1 LNVQV
6 VILAGGLATRLRP
19 ITERVPKALVDVN
32 GEPFICHQLRLLQ
45 GQGFERVVLCLGHLG
60 EMVRD
65 FVGTGSKFAMDVKY
79 SFDGETLRGTAGAIR
94 NAWALLEPEFLVLYG
109 DSYLTCS
116 FLDVEAAFLNS
127 RKAAQMTVFRNE
139 GKWDRSNV
147 EFIGGQIVTY
157 DKIRQTPRMNYIDYG
172 LGAFRRD
179 AFERIS
185 CDEPY
190 DLATLYQQVLQ
201 ERQLAGLEVADRFYE
216 IGSLDGLEELRQ
228 HLQAKETSGDI
239 HPTAPQ

>member
-1 LNVQV
+1 MS
-6 VILAGGLATRLRP
+6 
-19 ITERVPKALVDVN
+19 
-32 GEPFICHQLRLLQ
+32 GEPFIGHQLRLLR

-65 FVGTGSKFAMDVKY
+65 FVGTGSEFAMDIKC

-94 NAWALLEPEFLVLYG
+94 HAWALLEPEFLVLYG

-116 FLDVEAAFLNS
+116 FHDVEAAFLS
-127 RKAAQMTVFRNE
+127 SGKAAQMTVFRNE
-139 GKWDRSNV
+139 GRWDRSNV
-147 EFIGGQIVTY
+147 EFVGGQVVTY
-157 DKIRQTPRMNYIDYG
+157 DKTRRTPRMKYIDYG

-179 AFERIS
+179 AFKRIS

-190 DLATLYQQVLQ
+190 DLANLYQQLLQ
-201 ERQLAGLEVADRFYE
+201 EGQLAGFEVAERFYE

-228 HLQAKETSGDI
+228 YLQAKETSGDI
-239 HPTAPQ
+239 HPTAP